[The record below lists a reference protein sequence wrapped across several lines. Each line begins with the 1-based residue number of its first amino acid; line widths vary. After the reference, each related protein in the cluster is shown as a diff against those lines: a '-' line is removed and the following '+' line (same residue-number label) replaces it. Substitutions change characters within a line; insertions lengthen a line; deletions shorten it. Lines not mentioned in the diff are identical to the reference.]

1 MNIEELSCVD
11 CHVKACRFSDIERM
25 PAFCMT
31 KRCSEEDIEQSR
43 LVYDDVENN
52 AVMLKTAEL
61 QAESYGRLTRV
72 EETIEFA
79 KKMGFKKI
87 GIATCTALIQESGI
101 LAKILRKNG
110 FEVIS
115 AGCKVG
121 IVPKD
126 AIGIP
131 EEHITQGP
139 NICNPVMQAKVLN
152 EAKTDFNIVMGL
164 CVGHDSLFYKY
175 VEGLT
180 TTMVVKDR
188 VTGHNPVA
196 PLYTAHSFYKDLI

>member
-1 MNIEELSCVD
+1 MKMEELSCAD
-11 CHVKACRFSDIERM
+11 CHVVACRFSEKEKM

-31 KRCSEEDIEQSR
+31 KRCTEEQVEASR
-43 LVYDDVENN
+43 KMYEDEENKR
-52 AVMLKTAEL
+52 VMLEACEL
-61 QAESYGRLTRV
+61 QAETYGRLTRV
-72 EETIEFA
+72 EETVEFA
-79 KKMGFKKI
+79 KKMGFHKI

-121 IVPKD
+121 IVPKED
-126 AIGIP
+126 IGIP
-131 EEHITQGP
+131 KEHITQGP
-139 NICNPVMQAKVLN
+139 NICNPIMQADILN
-152 EAKTDFNIVMGL
+152 KAGTDFNIVMGL

-175 VEGLT
+175 AEALT

-188 VTGHNPVA
+188 VTGHNPVG
-196 PLYTAHSFYKDLI
+196 PLYTAHSFYKKLL